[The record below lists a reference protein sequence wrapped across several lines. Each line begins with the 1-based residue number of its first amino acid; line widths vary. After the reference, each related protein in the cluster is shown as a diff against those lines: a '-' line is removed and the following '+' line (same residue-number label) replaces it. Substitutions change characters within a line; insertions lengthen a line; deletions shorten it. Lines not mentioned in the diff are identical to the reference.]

1 MSAAESIKTAPAGDM
16 TQAEWDLRCQL
27 AACYQLTDLYGMS
40 DLAATHISVR
50 LPGDEHHFLVN
61 NFGMLFDE
69 ITASSLIKVD
79 LHGKVIGAA
88 AKSLNP
94 AGFVIH
100 SAIHMARPEL
110 ACVMHT
116 HTRANN
122 AVAMQKEGL
131 LPLSQ
136 KAMLLWDFL
145 SYHDY
150 EGISLDNDERARIVH
165 DLGDEGR
172 VIVLRNH
179 GGLTVGRTIAE
190 AFCWMYRLEAACRYQ
205 VDGLAGGRDM
215 NWLPDATVQRA
226 ATQGRKALGPGG
238 FAEVGTLEWPS
249 LVRQLERN
257 RGTSYR
263 T

>member
-1 MSAAESIKTAPAGDM
+1 MSVAESIELARADGM
-16 TQAEWDLRCQL
+16 TQIEWDLRCDL
-27 AACYQLTDLYGMS
+27 AACYQLTELYGMS

-50 LPGDEHHFLVN
+50 LPGDDHHFLVN

-79 LHGKVIGAA
+79 LNGKVIGAE

-100 SAIHMARPEL
+100 SAIHMARPDL

-116 HTRANN
+116 HTAANN
-122 AVAMQKEGL
+122 AIAMQKDGL

-136 KAMLLWDFL
+136 KAMLLGDFIA
-145 SYHDY
+145 YHDY
-150 EGISLDNDERARIVH
+150 EGISLDNDERERIVS
-165 DLGDEGR
+165 DLGHDGR
-172 VIVLRNH
+172 VVILRNH

-205 VDGLAGGRDM
+205 VQGLAGGRTL
-215 NWLPDATVQRA
+215 NWLPEATVQRA
-226 ATQGRKALGPGG
+226 AIQGRKALGPGG

-249 LVRQLERN
+249 LMRQLARK

>member
-1 MSAAESIKTAPAGDM
+1 MSANNIVSAAFGNEGMSH
-16 TQAEWDLRCQL
+16 AEWDLRCEL
-27 AACYQLTDLYGMS
+27 AACYQLVDLYGMS

-50 LPGDEHHFLVN
+50 LPGDDHHFLVN
-61 NFGMLFDE
+61 RFGMLFDE
-69 ITASSLIKVD
+69 ITASSLLKVD
-79 LHGKVIGAA
+79 LEGNVIGEAQ
-88 AKSLNP
+88 KLNP

-110 ACVMHT
+110 ACVLHT

-122 AVAMQKEGL
+122 AIAMQKKGL

-136 KAMLLWDFL
+136 KAVLLWDFIG
-145 SYHDY
+145 YHDY
-150 EGISLDNDERARIVH
+150 EGVAGDKDERARIVRA
-165 DLGDEGR
+165 LGEDGR
-172 VIVLRNH
+172 IVILRNH

-205 VDGLAGGRDM
+205 IDGLAGGQEM
-215 NWLPDATVQRA
+215 NWLPEASVAKA
-226 ATQGRKALGPGG
+226 AAQGRTALGPGG
-238 FAEVGTLEWPS
+238 WAEVGSLEWPS
-249 LVRQLERN
+249 LLRKLDRE